1 MLDRKLNDQKKHQMI
16 YILSKECMAERFY
29 KHICKDEN
37 FLYPNGKNDL
47 QSKVSEIMTDFLKE
61 KKEILSWETI
71 YHSTKIFFT
80 TCILMHFMRFTARP
94 KGEVST
100 LRALSTSCSN
110 LQGQKEHWI
119 LRKNPPKLWECP
131 QRDRCLWTKNQ

>member
-1 MLDRKLNDQKKHQMI
+1 MVTKNLNPFLLDRKLNDQKKHQMI

-61 KKEILSWETI
+61 KKEILS
-71 YHSTKIFFT
+71 
-80 TCILMHFMRFTARP
+80 
-94 KGEVST
+94 
-100 LRALSTSCSN
+100 
-110 LQGQKEHWI
+110 
-119 LRKNPPKLWECP
+119 
-131 QRDRCLWTKNQ
+131 